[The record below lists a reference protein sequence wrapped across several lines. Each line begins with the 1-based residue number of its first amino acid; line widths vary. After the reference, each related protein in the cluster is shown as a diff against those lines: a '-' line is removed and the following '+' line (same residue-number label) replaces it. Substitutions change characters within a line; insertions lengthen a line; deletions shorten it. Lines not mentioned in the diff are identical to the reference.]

1 MTVCSCVPRS
11 DRHRLRVREV
21 RADHAGHG
29 CGGAGGAGS
38 EYRPGCGGVVQ
49 GESTCTCRGGGGG
62 GELWSR
68 PGGVGEGGVIQGE
81 SVCACGGESSRGSQC
96 VHGWGGVSHPG
107 RVKVCCG
114 GGVRGGFMLP
124 I

>member
-1 MTVCSCVPRS
+1 MVCSCVPRS

-21 RADHAGHG
+21 WADHAGHG

-49 GESTCTCRGGGGG
+49 GESTCTCRGGGSCGVVQ
-62 GELWSR
+62 GESGR
-68 PGGVGEGGVIQGE
+68 GE
-81 SVCACGGESSRGSQC
+81 SVCACGGEWSRGSQC